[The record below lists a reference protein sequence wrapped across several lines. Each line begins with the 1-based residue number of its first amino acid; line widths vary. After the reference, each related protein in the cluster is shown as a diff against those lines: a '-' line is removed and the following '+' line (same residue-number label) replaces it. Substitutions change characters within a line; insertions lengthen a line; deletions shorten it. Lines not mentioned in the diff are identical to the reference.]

1 MATDIAD
8 VAIVGGGPA
17 GAAAARLLS
26 LWGRRVVLLT
36 RGPNPRPLAESL
48 PPSCT
53 KLFDQLGVR
62 ALMDDAGFVRA
73 TGNTVQWAGKARA
86 VEMFDAGVQGYQ
98 VARDSLDSLLLTAC
112 ETSGTTIV
120 REVNVT
126 SVARF
131 EESHWRVRCQG
142 PVSESFVDARW
153 VLDCSGR
160 AGVVARKEWR
170 RPASAARTIA
180 LVGVWD
186 HAEWPIAESTH
197 TLVESYRGG
206 WGWSVPVSA
215 TRRYVTVMLDPA
227 ITEIPVRARLVE
239 AYRDELSLTS
249 MLSEVV
255 DGASLIGDPWG
266 CDASAYTADR
276 FAEEQVL
283 LVGDAASFV
292 DPLSSF
298 GIKKALAS
306 AWLAAVAVN
315 TALGESAMAGPAL
328 ELFERRERT
337 MFDHLQRQSAALAR
351 DAAGAHVSTYWENRS
366 DVDAVLDDSELDVAR
381 LRDDERVLGAF
392 NELRNRSS
400 IELRPSESLGFV
412 DRAVVRGNRVRLERH
427 LVNASF
433 VKPVRYCR
441 GVDLVVMTELSGRHS
456 QVPDLFDAYNRVAP
470 PAPLP
475 DFLGALSTLI
485 GYGALTF
492 A

>member
-1 MATDIAD
+1 MAQIAN

-26 LWGRRVVLLT
+26 LWGKRVILLT

-62 ALMDDAGFVRA
+62 ELVDDAGFVRA
-73 TGNTVQWAGKARA
+73 TGNTVQWAGKPRTI
-86 VEMFDAGVQGYQ
+86 EMFDPGIQGYQ
-98 VARDSLDSLLLTAC
+98 VSRDTFDTLLLAATAA
-112 ETSGTTIV
+112 SGVTVV
-120 REVNVT
+120 RDVNVT
-126 SVARF
+126 GVARV
-131 EESHWRVRCQG
+131 ENSHWRVAYQG
-142 PVSESFVDARW
+142 AAGESFVDAQW

-160 AGVVARKEWR
+160 TGVVARRDWR
-170 RPASAARTIA
+170 RPSAAARTIA
-180 LVGVWD
+180 LVGIWERP
-186 HAEWPIAESTH
+186 EWPIEEPTH
-197 TLVESYRGG
+197 TLVESYARG
-206 WGWSVPVSA
+206 WGWSVPVSDR
-215 TRRYVTVMLDPA
+215 RRYVTVMLDPA
-227 ITEIPVRARLVE
+227 VTEIPVRAGLAE
-239 AYRDELSLTS
+239 AYREELSRTS
-249 MLSEVV
+249 MIREILH
-255 DGASLIGDPWG
+255 GATPIGDPWG
-266 CDASAYTADR
+266 CDASAYSASQFADDGI
-276 FAEEQVL
+276 V

-306 AWLAAVAVN
+306 AWLASVAVN
-315 TALGESAMAGPAL
+315 TALGDSTMVSPAL
-328 ELFERRERT
+328 ELFATRERA

-351 DAAGAHVSTYWENRS
+351 DAAGAHVSTYWANRT
-366 DVDAVLDDSELDVAR
+366 DLEGVLDDSELDVAR
-381 LRDDERVLGAF
+381 LRSDARVLEAF
-392 NELRNRSS
+392 EELRKRDAVT
-400 IELRPSESLGFV
+400 LRPSESLGFV
-412 DRAVVRGNRVRLERH
+412 NRAVVRGNRIRLERH
-427 LVNASF
+427 LVNEAF
-433 VKPVRYCR
+433 AAPVRYCR

>member
-1 MATDIAD
+1 MTPAIAD
-8 VAIVGGGPA
+8 VAILGGGPA

-26 LWGRRVVLLT
+26 SWGKRVVLLT

-53 KLFDQLGVR
+53 KLFDQLDIRELV
-62 ALMDDAGFVRA
+62 DDAGFVRA
-73 TGNTVQWAGKARA
+73 TGNTVQWAGKPRA
-86 VEMFDAGVQGYQ
+86 IEMFDPGIQGYQ
-98 VARDSLDSLLLTAC
+98 VSRDAFDAVLLASS
-112 ETSGTTIV
+112 ETSGATVV
-120 REVNVT
+120 RDVNVT
-126 SVARF
+126 GVDSLGN
-131 EESHWRVRCQG
+131 SHWRITYQG
-142 PVSESFVDARW
+142 SAGGSVVDARW

-160 AGVVARKEWR
+160 SGVVARRDWR
-170 RPASAARTIA
+170 RPSTTARTIA
-180 LVGVWD
+180 LVGVW
-186 HAEWPIAESTH
+186 ERPVWRIADATH
-197 TLVESYRGG
+197 TLVESFAGG

-227 ITEIPVRARLVE
+227 VTEIPSRARLTE
-239 AYRDELSLTS
+239 AYRNELSRTS
-249 MLSEVV
+249 MLQEIL
-255 DGASLIGDPWG
+255 DGATAVGDPWG
-266 CDASAYTADR
+266 CDASAYSADR
-276 FAEEQVL
+276 FADDGIV

-315 TALGESAMAGPAL
+315 TALGEASMASPAL
-328 ELFERRERT
+328 ELFERRERA

-351 DAAGAHVSTYWENRS
+351 DAAGAHLSTYWENRS
-366 DVDAVLDDSELDVAR
+366 DVDPVLDDSELDVAR
-381 LRDDERVLGAF
+381 LRQDDRVLGAF
-392 NELRNRSS
+392 NELRSRESAA
-400 IELRPSESLGFV
+400 LRPSESLGFV

-433 VKPVRYCR
+433 GSPVRYCR
-441 GVDLVVMTELSGRHS
+441 GVDLVLMTELSARHS